1 MKRRSSLLLVMALA
15 LTAIFAISGIASA
28 ANYRFVIVPKVV
40 HPWFDLVHKG
50 ALEQARLLE
59 QLTGDRIQIDYRAP
73 SSADVVMQNNIL
85 EQAAA
90 TRASGIA
97 IDPLDIDGNRAVIES
112 VMRAG
117 VPVIFF
123 DAKAPD
129 DLGVTSVGNDFAE
142 QATIA
147 CERLVEILGGQG
159 KVAIMHGVPT
169 APNHVE
175 RYEAHKACLAK
186 YPGIQIVAEGID
198 NDDIETAQRQAAAIM
213 AAHPD
218 LDGFLAVNAAGPIGI
233 GLAIKEA
240 GKVGRVHHVG
250 LDNLDQLFDLIEEG
264 VVDSSSSTKP
274 EMQGAWAVLALY
286 MQAKGQ
292 PLPKWI
298 DTGIAVITRDNLDQY
313 RY

>member
-1 MKRRSSLLLVMALA
+1 MKRRWSLLLVMVIAFGML
-15 LTAIFAISGIASA
+15 FAISGFASA
-28 ANYRFVIVPKVV
+28 ANYRFVIIPKVV

-50 ALEQARLLE
+50 ALAQAKLLE
-59 QLTGDRIQIDYRAP
+59 ELTGDRIMIDYRAP
-73 SSADVVMQNNIL
+73 SSADVILQNNIL

-90 TRASGIA
+90 TRADGIA
-97 IDPLDIDGNRAVIES
+97 VDPLDTDGNRAVLES
-112 VMRAG
+112 VIQAG
-117 VPVIFF
+117 VPVVIF
-123 DAKAPD
+123 DAKAPEG
-129 DLGVTSVGNDFAE
+129 LGLTSIGNDFAE

-159 KVAIMHGVPT
+159 KVAIMQGVPT
-169 APNHVE
+169 APNHIE

-198 NDDIETAQRQAAAIM
+198 NDDIETAQRQAASII

-240 GKVGRVHHVG
+240 GKVGQIHHVG
-250 LDNLDQLFDLIEEG
+250 LDNLNQLLDLIEEG
-264 VVDSSSSTKP
+264 VVDSSASTKP
-274 EMQGAWAVLALY
+274 EMQGAWTVLALY

-292 PLPKWI
+292 ELPKTI
-298 DTGIAVITRDNLDQY
+298 DTGIAVITRDNVHEF
-313 RY
+313 R